1 MTLSLYQASVP
12 VLVRAL
18 NNLTAILGKATVHAE
33 AKKIDPSVFI
43 NARLAPDMF
52 PLARQIQSAS
62 DSAKGC
68 AARLAG
74 VSIPSYAD
82 TEVTFP
88 ELQERIA
95 KTLAFLQSLN
105 VVQIDGN
112 EDRAVTIRLRGGE
125 VHFTGQSYLLSF
137 ALPNFF
143 FHVSMAYAILRH
155 HGLEIGKVDFLG
167 SFPLTPMGMQP

>member
-18 NNLTAILGKATVHAE
+18 NNLSAILGKATVHAE

-43 NARLAPDMF
+43 NARLSPDMF

-74 VSIPSYAD
+74 VGIPSYAD
-82 TEVTFP
+82 TEATFP

-95 KTLAFLQSLN
+95 KTIAFLQS
-105 VVQIDGN
+105 VDAGQIDGGA
-112 EDRAVTIRLRGGE
+112 DRAVTIRLRGGE
-125 VHFTGQSYLLSF
+125 VHFTAQSYLLSF

-143 FHVSMAYAILRH
+143 FHMTTAYAILRH
-155 HGLEIGKVDFLG
+155 HGVDIGKADYLG
-167 SFPLTPMGMQP
+167 SFGPTP